1 MERIDINP
9 IEVEA
14 IMNLCEKNSTGI
26 KIGSKLME
34 EF

>member
-1 MERIDINP
+1 MGNTDVNP
-9 IEVEA
+9 ILIEA
-14 IMNLCEKNSTGI
+14 TVNLHERNTTVV